1 MLFRAERG
9 GGDMGGMFSHE
20 GTKGTE
26 GVETFFDR
34 MTGFLQDSQD
44 FL

>member
-1 MLFRAERG
+1 MWQGGQGGVVFNRKGAE
-9 GGDMGGMFSHE
+9 DA
-20 GTKGTE
+20 KGS
-26 GVETFFDR
+26 FDR